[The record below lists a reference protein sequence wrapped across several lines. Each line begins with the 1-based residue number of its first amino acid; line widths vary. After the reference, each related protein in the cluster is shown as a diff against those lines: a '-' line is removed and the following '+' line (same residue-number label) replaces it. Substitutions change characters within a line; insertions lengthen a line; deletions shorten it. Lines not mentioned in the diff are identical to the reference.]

1 MEAARWNRNTKF
13 LDESLPKI
21 LYDPL
26 PILLMIPEIKQITDT
41 NASSSSITPIVSPT
55 TTNYQ
60 TPIYK
65 TSARRGTLST
75 TGHSTNFIMYLDLPT
90 NKLPHH
96 WINRGTAALC
106 QLDD

>member
-1 MEAARWNRNTKF
+1 MEAARWNRETHF
-13 LDESLPKI
+13 LDESWPKI
-21 LYDPL
+21 LYDQL
-26 PILLMIPEIKQITDT
+26 PILIMIPKIKQTKDENT
-41 NASSSSITPIVSPT
+41 SSLSIEKITPPT
-55 TTNYQ
+55 MAYYK

-75 TGHSTNFIMYLDLPT
+75 TGHSTNFIMYLDLPS